1 MKTKPRDWKVDKDS
15 PKVRFEG
22 EHGSAQNKLRGE
34 VYRYTHSR
42 LMEACDLGMHF
53 EVIAL
58 CDMMITDRLEALCQY
73 LLKDEELQFETMSS
87 NQALSA
93 LEVAIKDNRP
103 DLKASKEWK
112 KLQKS
117 LRGFFDGR
125 NACLHSFI
133 LIKNAAS
140 DITLKERV
148 DFLESVSEEG
158 MKLLNEVAGFAAR
171 ERRR

>member
-34 VYRYTHSR
+34 VYRYAHSR

-93 LEVAIKDNRP
+93 LEVAIKDNP

-117 LRGFFDGR
+117 LRVFDGET
-125 NACLHSFI
+125 CLHSFI

-140 DITLKERV
+140 DVSLKERV
-148 DFLESVSEEG
+148 DFG
-158 MKLLNEVAGFAAR
+158 ICI
-171 ERRR
+171 

>member
-1 MKTKPRDWKVDKDS
+1 
-15 PKVRFEG
+15 
-22 EHGSAQNKLRGE
+22 
-34 VYRYTHSR
+34 
-42 LMEACDLGMHF
+42 
-53 EVIAL
+53 
-58 CDMMITDRLEALCQY
+58 MMITDRLEALCQS

-158 MKLLNEVAGFAAR
+158 MKLLNEVTGFTTR
-171 ERRR
+171 ERRI